1 MLSKACLLLLHFH
14 FTSSSHLHTHCQ
26 SNLQLNILFTS
37 FTSSVHLSYHTPVSG
52 LGSDTFTVPVLVQC
66 LSFYI
71 SKWYDDLVLNHHP
84 SSLNTQHQSIGLLCT
99 PPPIHQIWPKVISQ
113 SLTHHQVGFFLALI
127 GLLPDF
133 NANSVLLPRTV
144 PPKPQAFFFCFTTS
158 QGHSIFL

>member
-99 PPPIHQIWPKVISQ
+99 PPPHSSNLAKSHFTVFDSSSSW
-113 SLTHHQVGFFLALI
+113 FLS
-127 GLLPDF
+127 GLDRPSSWF
-133 NANSVLLPRTV
+133 QCKQCSPSKNCSP
-144 PPKPQAFFFCFTTS
+144 
-158 QGHSIFL
+158 